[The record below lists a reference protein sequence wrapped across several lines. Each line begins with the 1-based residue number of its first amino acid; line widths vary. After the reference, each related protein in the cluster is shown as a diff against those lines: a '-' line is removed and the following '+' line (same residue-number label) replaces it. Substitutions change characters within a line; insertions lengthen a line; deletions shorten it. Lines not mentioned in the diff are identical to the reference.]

1 MCFIGKI
8 IIFVD
13 NIIEMPQTKHYIYI
27 FLMLFSIS
35 VSSQKSIDEDPEL
48 IQNSINNRISQ
59 SQTALENYNY
69 FEAQNN
75 LDEALVFAEKLD
87 NKKSEGIIYG
97 LKGKLQLI
105 TEDEDK
111 AITSLNK
118 AIEIQRITKDDG
130 NLANS
135 YKTLAEVFV
144 RKKDYSQAADYF
156 KSAKTLFQQ
165 EGLDKGLAETL
176 LAEGKTYIQI
186 KNYRKARSIIEQ
198 SIAEAKKIGYLKIQS
213 DALLT
218 QGKVYNNLGDYDK
231 ALTIANEGLRI
242 AKQNNYTSIL
252 NEGYLVVSDINK
264 SLGKINQ
271 SLESAELSREY
282 LELHIKLSDSLRN
295 LKMIHSSK
303 DQETQHL
310 LREMDA
316 KNKEVVEQLEHFED
330 DKNLNTLTSILSV
343 ALITILSLLT
353 LSLYKNNNIRLKTNT
368 MLHKKNGELII
379 AKEKAELASKTKA
392 NFLSTVTHE
401 LRTPLYAVTGLSNM
415 LLEENPRPEQVQHLK
430 SLKFSGDYLL
440 TFINDILQINKI
452 EANKVDI
459 EPESFNLKKKI
470 NNIVLALNNSAN
482 DNNVKLHFEYDNNL
496 SENFIADQLKI
507 SQILINLIGNS
518 IKFAKDGDIW
528 IRVYKIEQKGNIYTL
543 RFEVEDNGIGISQ
556 EKQDNM
562 FESFSQGSIQINR
575 KYGGT
580 GLGLSIVKGLIDILK
595 GKIYVKSE
603 LEKGTT
609 FYFEIPLE
617 YTSVE
622 EAKEKKVNYFSG
634 NKEELDLSDVR
645 ILVVEDNKINQM
657 ITKKILT
664 KMNLKCDII
673 DNGEDAVEM
682 IKNNNYNI
690 ILMDIHMPGISG
702 MEATKRVRSFDKELT
717 IFALTAV
724 TIEDKMHEFDEAG
737 FTDIIPKPF
746 KQEEFEKKLYN
757 ALAGKA
763 NKSA

>member
-1 MCFIGKI
+1 
-8 IIFVD
+8 
-13 NIIEMPQTKHYIYI
+13 
-27 FLMLFSIS
+27 MLFSLS
-35 VSSQKSIDEDPEL
+35 VSSQKTIDEDPE
-48 IQNSINNRISQ
+48 IQQNNINYRIEQ
-59 SQTALENYNY
+59 AQVELEKYNY
-69 FEAQNN
+69 YDAQKH
-75 LDEALVFAEKLD
+75 LDEALKLAEKSD
-87 NKKSEGIIYG
+87 NKRSIGIIYAI
-97 LKGKLQLI
+97 KGKLQLI
-105 TEDEDK
+105 IEEEDN
-111 AITSLNK
+111 AIKSLNK
-118 AIEIQRITKDDG
+118 AIEMQRIINDNK
-130 NLANS
+130 NLGKS
-135 YKTLAEVFV
+135 YKIFGDVYLTKKDYYQALDSYKAAKSKFQEEGLNEDLAEV
-144 RKKDYSQAADYF
+144 
-156 KSAKTLFQQ
+156 
-165 EGLDKGLAETL
+165 L
-176 LAEGKTYIQI
+176 LCEGKTYMSL
-186 KNYRKARSIIEQ
+186 KNYGKARDIIEQ
-198 SIAEAKKIGYLKIQS
+198 ALAQARKGDYKKTQS
-213 DALLT
+213 DALINHGT
-218 QGKVYNNLGDYDK
+218 IYNKLGDFEK
-231 ALTIANEGLRI
+231 ALTFANEGLEI
-242 AKQNNYTSIL
+242 AKENNFKNIL
-252 NEGYLVVSDINK
+252 SKGFLVVSNIYKAVQDFRR
-264 SLGKINQ
+264 
-271 SLESAELSREY
+271 SREY
-282 LELHIKLSDSLRN
+282 LFKHLKLSDSIRTLTRVN
-295 LKMIHSSK
+295 SSK
-303 DQETQHL
+303 DQETQYL
-310 LREMDA
+310 LNEA
-316 KNKEVVEQLEHFED
+316 NEKINEAQLNLEKAED
-330 DKNLNTLTSILSV
+330 DKNLGTLISILSV

-353 LSLYKNNNIRLKTNT
+353 LSLYKNNNIRLKTNN

-415 LLEENPRPEQVQHLK
+415 LLDENPRPEQIQHLK

-470 NNIVLALNNSAN
+470 NNIVLALNNSAQ
-482 DNNVKLHFEYDNNL
+482 DNNIKIHFEYDSDL
-496 SENFIADQLKI
+496 PENFIADQLKI

-518 IKFAKDGDIW
+518 IKFTKDGDIW
-528 IRVYKIEQKGNIYTL
+528 IRVYKIEEKSNVYTL

-595 GKIYVKSE
+595 GKIYVRSE

-622 EAKEKKVNYFSG
+622 ETKENKLAYFDGDVS
-634 NKEELDLSDVR
+634 ELDLTNVK

-664 KMNLKCDII
+664 KMSLKCDIV
-673 DNGEDAVEM
+673 DNGEEAVEM
-682 IKNNNYNI
+682 IKANKYDI

-702 MEATKRVRSFDKELT
+702 MEATKRVRAFDKELT

-757 ALAGKA
+757 ALAT
-763 NKSA
+763 NNDQSATA

>member
-1 MCFIGKI
+1 MSQIKS
-8 IIFVD
+8 
-13 NIIEMPQTKHYIYI
+13 YI
-27 FLMLFSIS
+27 FILTILFSLSIS
-35 VSSQKSIDEDPEL
+35 AQKSIDDDPE
-48 IQNSINNRISQ
+48 IVQNNINYRITQALS
-59 SQTALENYNY
+59 ALENYNY
-69 FEAQNN
+69 YEAQNN
-75 LDEALVFAEKLD
+75 LDEALELAEKLD
-87 NKKSEGIIYG
+87 NKKSSG
-97 LKGKLQLI
+97 LIHTIKGRLQFI
-105 TEDEDK
+105 NDEEDN
-111 AITSLNK
+111 AIKSLNK
-118 AIEIQRITKDDG
+118 AIEIQRITKDDA
-130 NLANS
+130 NLADS
-135 YKTLAEVFV
+135 YKTLGEVFV
-144 RKKDYSQAADYF
+144 KKKDFSQASDYF
-156 KSAKTLFQQ
+156 KSAKNLFQQ
-165 EGLDKGLAETL
+165 EGLDAGLAETL
-176 LAEGKTYIQI
+176 LAEGKAFMLNQRYS
-186 KNYRKARSIIEQ
+186 RARSVIEQ
-198 SIAEAKKIGYLKIQS
+198 SLAQAKKINALKTQS
-213 DALLT
+213 DALINH
-218 QGKVYNNLGDYDK
+218 GVIYSKLGDHEK
-231 ALTIANEGLRI
+231 ALTYANEGLQI
-242 AKQNNYTSIL
+242 AKENKYTNIL
-252 NEGYLVVSDINK
+252 NEGYLVASDINQNIGNYK
-264 SLGKINQ
+264 
-271 SLESAELSREY
+271 LSTEY
-282 LELHIKLSDSLRN
+282 LKLHIKLSDSLRN
-295 LKMIHSSK
+295 IKSTFSSK
-303 DQETQHL
+303 D
-310 LREMDA
+310 REIQNKLNDEIE
-316 KNKEVVEQLEHFED
+316 KNKEVVEKLETFED

-353 LSLYKNNNIRLKTNT
+353 LSLYKNNNIRLKTNN

-415 LLEENPRPEQVQHLK
+415 LLDENPKPEQVQHLK

-452 EANKVDI
+452 EANKVEV

-470 NNIVLALNNSAN
+470 NNIVLALNNSAQ
-482 DNNVKLHFEYDNNL
+482 DNNVKIHFEYDKDL
-496 SENFIADQLKI
+496 PENFIADQLKI
-507 SQILINLIGNS
+507 SQILINLVGNS
-518 IKFAKDGDIW
+518 IKFTKDGDIW
-528 IRVYKIEQKGNIYTL
+528 IRVYKIEQKDSTYTL

-622 EAKEKKVNYFSG
+622 EAKEKKVTYFSG
-634 NKEELDLSDVR
+634 NVEDLDLTKVK

-673 DNGEDAVEM
+673 DNGEDAVDM
-682 IKNNNYNI
+682 IKANNYDI

-702 MEATKRVRSFDKELT
+702 MEATKRVRAFDKELT

-724 TIEDKMHEFDEAG
+724 TIEDKMHEFEEAG

-757 ALAGKA
+757 ALATNA
-763 NKSA
+763 DKSA

>member
-1 MCFIGKI
+1 MSQIKY
-8 IIFVD
+8 
-13 NIIEMPQTKHYIYI
+13 YIYI
-27 FLMLFSIS
+27 LIMLIS
-35 VSSQKSIDEDPEL
+35 LSVPAQKSMQEDPE
-48 IQNSINNRISQ
+48 IQQNTINYRIEQ
-59 SQTALENYNY
+59 SQKELEKFNY
-69 FEAQNN
+69 FEAQRN
-75 LDEALVFAEKLD
+75 LDEALELAEKS
-87 NKKSEGIIYG
+87 NNQKSIGVIYAI
-97 LKGKLQLI
+97 KGRIQLI
-105 TEDEDK
+105 VEEPDN

-118 AIEIQRITKDDG
+118 AIEIQRTINDNK
-130 NLANS
+130 NLAES
-135 YKTLAEVFV
+135 YKTFGDVYIVKE
-144 RKKDYSQAADYF
+144 DYYSALDSYRA
-156 KSAKTLFQQ
+156 AKTKFQ
-165 EGLDKGLAETL
+165 EEDLEKGLAEIL
-176 LAEGKTYIQI
+176 LLEGKTYMLLN
-186 KNYRKARSIIEQ
+186 NYRKARAIIEQ
-198 SIAEAKKIGYLKIQS
+198 ALVQAKKIDLVKTVS
-213 DALLT
+213 SALIN
-218 QGKVYNNLGDYDK
+218 QGVVHNKLGDNEK
-231 ALTIANEGLRI
+231 ALEYALEGLQI
-242 AKQNNYTSIL
+242 AEVNKFSSII
-252 NEGYLVVSDINK
+252 NEGYLVAS
-264 SLGKINQ
+264 
-271 SLESAELSREY
+271 ELYEDSENYKLSTSY
-282 LELHIKLSDSLRN
+282 LHKHLTLSDSIRD
-295 LKMIHSSK
+295 ITQISSTK
-303 DQETQHL
+303 NQETQYL
-310 LREMDA
+310 LNDA
-316 KNKEVVEQLEHFED
+316 LEKNNEALEKLEQAED
-330 DKNLNTLTSILSV
+330 DKSLSTLISILSV

-415 LLEENPRPEQVQHLK
+415 LLEEDPKPGQIQHLK

-459 EPESFNLKKKI
+459 EPEPFNLKKKI
-470 NNIVLALNNSAN
+470 NNIVLALNNSAE
-482 DNNVKLHFEYDNNL
+482 DNNVKLHFEYDKDL
-496 SENFIADQLKI
+496 PENYIADQLKI
-507 SQILINLIGNS
+507 SQILINLVGNS
-518 IKFAKDGDIW
+518 IKFTKDGDIW
-528 IRVYKIEQKGNIYTL
+528 IRVYKIQEEGKTYTL

-595 GKIYVKSE
+595 GEIYVKSE

-609 FYFEIPLE
+609 FFFEIPLE
-617 YTSVE
+617 YTTTE
-622 EAKEKKVNYFSG
+622 EAQEKKNTSYFNSDTD
-634 NKEELDLSDVR
+634 ELDLTNVK

-664 KMNLKCDII
+664 KMQLKCDIV
-673 DNGEDAVEM
+673 DNGLDAVEM

-757 ALAGKA
+757 ALTGK
-763 NKSA
+763 NKTSKTAS

>member
-1 MCFIGKI
+1 
-8 IIFVD
+8 
-13 NIIEMPQTKHYIYI
+13 
-27 FLMLFSIS
+27 MLISITAFA
-35 VSSQKSIDEDPEL
+35 QEAIDEDPE
-48 IQNSINNRISQ
+48 IVQNNINYRIAQ
-59 SQTALENYNY
+59 SQTELENYNY
-69 FEAQNN
+69 YKAKKN
-75 LDEALVFAEKLD
+75 LDEALDLAEKAS
-87 NKKSEGIIYG
+87 NKKSLGIIYAI
-97 LKGKLQLI
+97 KGRLELI
-105 TEDEDK
+105 IEEEDK
-111 AITSLNK
+111 AIKSLNK
-118 AIEIQRITKDDG
+118 AIEIQRIINDNV
-130 NLANS
+130 NLGSS
-135 YKTLAEVFV
+135 YKTFGDIYLAKEDF
-144 RKKDYSQAADYF
+144 YSALDSYTAA
-156 KSAKTLFQQ
+156 KSKFEEEDLN
-165 EGLDKGLAETL
+165 EELAETL
-176 LAEGKTYIQI
+176 LYEGKTYNAL
-186 KNYRKARSIIEQ
+186 KNYKKARDVVEQ
-198 SIAEAKKIGYLKIQS
+198 SLAIAKKYDYLKIQS
-213 DALLT
+213 DALINHARI
-218 QGKVYNNLGDYDK
+218 YNKLGNKEK
-231 ALTIANEGLRI
+231 ALEVALSSLQIARTNSFT
-242 AKQNNYTSIL
+242 NIL
-252 NEGYLVVSDINK
+252 NEGYAVVSDLYN
-264 SLGKINQ
+264 
-271 SLESAELSREY
+271 SLEEHKLSRDY
-282 LELHIKLSDSLRN
+282 LNAHLKLSDSVRGLTRINSSRN
-295 LKMIHSSK
+295 
-303 DQETQHL
+303 QETQFRL
-310 LREMDA
+310 NEEIE
-316 KNKEVVEQLEHFED
+316 KNKEVVQKLEKAED
-330 DKNLNTLTSILSV
+330 DKNLNTLISILSV

-353 LSLYKNNNIRLKTNT
+353 LSLYKNNNIRLKTNN

-415 LLEENPRPEQVQHLK
+415 LLDENPKPEQVQHLK

-452 EANKVDI
+452 EANKVDV

-470 NNIVLALNNSAN
+470 NNIVLALNNSAQ
-482 DNNVKLHFEYDNNL
+482 DNNVKIHFEFDKDL
-496 SENFIADQLKI
+496 PQNFIADQLKI

-518 IKFAKDGDIW
+518 IKFTKDGDIW
-528 IRVYKIEQKGNIYTL
+528 IRVYKIEEEGKTYTL
-543 RFEVEDNGIGISQ
+543 RFEIEDNGIGISQ
-556 EKQDNM
+556 EKQDHM

-617 YTSVE
+617 HTNIKEAE
-622 EAKEKKVNYFSG
+622 EKTVAYFDG
-634 NKEELDLSDVR
+634 NASDLDLSKVK

-664 KMNLKCDII
+664 KMDLKCDII

-702 MEATKRVRSFDKELT
+702 IEATKIVRSFDKELT

-724 TIEDKMHEFDEAG
+724 TIEDKMHEFEEAG

-757 ALAGKA
+757 ALAGKSKA
-763 NKSA
+763 S